1 MILIKPKFWDQKIGI
16 YSLLLLPLTWI
27 YLALI
32 SLKKIITKEKIFK
45 IPIIC
50 VGNIYIGGTGKT
62 PLSIMLA
69 KELLNLGLKPVILR
83 KYYKNHADEYSL
95 IKKYFKNLITEKTR
109 IKGLEALDNNNFNI
123 AILDDGLQDFSFKKN
138 IKIVCFN
145 SNQKA
150 GNGLVLPSGPLRE
163 RLDSLEKVDLV
174 IINGNKDQ
182 NFEEKILKI
191 NKDINI
197 FYSSYKPININEFK
211 NKDLLVVVGIGNPEN
226 FIKLIETNELKIKKK
241 LIYPDHH
248 IFSKKEIEDIVETA
262 EENDLDIIMTEKDY
276 YKVKKFNLKKINYL
290 KVSLEIPNKEKL
302 LGKIKE
308 LYDKNI

>member
-16 YSLLLLPLTWI
+16 YSLLLLPLSWI
-27 YLALI
+27 YLTLF
-32 SLKKIITKEKIFK
+32 SLKKIITKVKIFK

-69 KELLNLGLKPVILR
+69 KELLNFGLKPVILR
-83 KYYKNHADEYSL
+83 KYYKNHVDEYSL

-109 IKGLEALDNNNFNI
+109 IKALEALDNDKFNI

-211 NKDLLVVVGIGNPEN
+211 NKDLLVVVGVGNPEN

-248 IFSKKEIEDIVETA
+248 IFTKKEIEEIVETA